1 MTTFFTILLILLGIN
16 ALMMIFSLNS
26 VRQNSKKSSNNVTK
40 STTEKIHPIN
50 FIASKYKK
58 AV

>member
-16 ALMMIFSLNS
+16 ALMMIFSLNN
-26 VRQNSKKSSNNVTK
+26 VRQNAKKLSNNVTK
-40 STTEKIHPIN
+40 STGKIYPIN